1 VTSPPSRGPASTP
14 RSRPPSALVVVS
26 GDDVYED
33 LFAAAL
39 ELRDVLVERGFAA
52 RTAMGT
58 ARLIDCAADDL
69 IVLYTAMGDFPPAH
83 QSALAEAVRAGAGLI
98 AVHSANVFADVD
110 GRLDEDYR
118 QLFELIGSRFTSHG
132 PRPHESRF
140 RVETDQRHVITRGA
154 VPFEITH
161 EHYRIE
167 LDGDA
172 QILAWRSAQAR
183 CEPIVYV
190 RDVGNGRVCYLQLG
204 HDMRAWGEPS
214 VREIVGRCADW
225 ARRRTANVVIGPH
238 VPPTSGHRS

>member
-1 VTSPPSRGPASTP
+1 MSRL
-14 RSRPPSALVVVS
+14 RPPSALVVVS

-39 ELRDVLVERGFAA
+39 HLRDLLVERGFAA

-58 ARLIDCAADDL
+58 ARLTDSAADDL

-98 AVHSANVFADVD
+98 AVHSANVFADVG

-118 QLFELIGSRFTSHG
+118 QLFELIGSRFASHG
-132 PRPHESRF
+132 PPPHESRF
-140 RVETDQRHVITRGA
+140 RVETHRRHVVTRGVA
-154 VPFEITH
+154 PFEITH

-167 LDGDA
+167 LDGDV
-172 QILAWRSAQAR
+172 QILAWRSAPAGR
-183 CEPIVYV
+183 EPIVYV
-190 RDVGNGRVCYLQLG
+190 RDVGNGRVCYIQLG
-204 HDMRAWGEPS
+204 HDIRAWGESS

-225 ARRRTANVVIGPH
+225 AHRRTADVVAGPRI
-238 VPPTSGHRS
+238 PPTPGHRS